1 MTNYLIKYAT
11 SKSMRINHNIC
22 NNARMRKRN
31 RSRMRKKIGHAELL
45 SNGATARYTQE
56 PSQKKRPQIQTIKNI
71 WRTNRNQPQ
80 TTNIP
85 HLTSIQTKNTKKTK
99 KKKTHI
105 WEHTYTKLLTHVK
118 DNVFG
123 RMIAREFCKYILTN
137 SNNYN
142 NTFQWEFL
150 SQTFFFSVNHGK
162 INNVRWKYQENECKL
177 TSKSLCLMIHLW
189 ICSIH
194 TWYYM
199 LTNYHFLL
207 IICNKQC
214 REFAKKILLINFS

>member
-1 MTNYLIKYAT
+1 MFNINNKFVRTRSLIAPMTDYLIKYAT

-105 WEHTYTKLLTHVK
+105 WEHTYTKLQTHVK

-137 SNNYN
+137 SK
-142 NTFQWEFL
+142 NTNGQSEYSSAETLVVTTAMRPKCQQDHLLGLKKVVCFL
-150 SQTFFFSVNHGK
+150 
-162 INNVRWKYQENECKL
+162 
-177 TSKSLCLMIHLW
+177 
-189 ICSIH
+189 
-194 TWYYM
+194 
-199 LTNYHFLL
+199 
-207 IICNKQC
+207 
-214 REFAKKILLINFS
+214 

>member
-1 MTNYLIKYAT
+1 MTNYLIKYVT
-11 SKSMRINHNIC
+11 SKGMRINHNIC

-105 WEHTYTKLLTHVK
+105 WEHTYTKLQTHVK

-137 SNNYN
+137 SKKFHTNKYWILIVISLTNIHQ
-142 NTFQWEFL
+142 TMHL
-150 SQTFFFSVNHGK
+150 SKRYHTLIGSPKDQTDHS
-162 INNVRWKYQENECKL
+162 NNV
-177 TSKSLCLMIHLW
+177 
-189 ICSIH
+189 
-194 TWYYM
+194 
-199 LTNYHFLL
+199 
-207 IICNKQC
+207 
-214 REFAKKILLINFS
+214 